1 MFRIIQHTGI
11 HICIKWFCVLVF
23 HSPWEEQTSPF
34 SKRGVG
40 GSMRGVCGGWG
51 VVDTANIFS
60 LLVLTHFSTEHYSQ
74 DWEDEAENQ
83 TPSMS
88 IPDLGLLQ
96 QMPTN

>member
-1 MFRIIQHTGI
+1 M
-11 HICIKWFCVLVF
+11 VLC
-23 HSPWEEQTSPF
+23 F
-34 SKRGVG
+34 SFSFSVGRANLSLLKAGGGGVG
-40 GSMRGVCGGWG
+40 GGWG